1 MASPTPPS
9 SLFHTGTTIATESSA
24 TENRNIV
31 IDSICIGSGRFLR
44 SVLVPALVAA
54 SYHPVVIQTRGR
66 TFLDYCWKDAPTQNY
81 ASGENEGDGDGD
93 DDGDGEC
100 ESSSR
105 TNCCWTYEVDT
116 VHYDGRIETT
126 NVPCWGAGTLG
137 SPEGK
142 NDVLELCSR
151 GNVNT
156 STNNGDDG
164 DGCGDTEEQQKPLI
178 VGVGVTE
185 AGLSS
190 ASTKAMKDL
199 YDILAALSHR
209 EPKQRICV
217 INTDNVS
224 KNGTVL
230 RTFMNELAA
239 NDDDEDLQQFL
250 ADSVVFHNTM
260 VDRITSQR
268 PGSNGLVPRA
278 EPTPL
283 KALVI
288 EDLGN
293 ALPSCFLEE
302 RLRKEWGVVVRIL
315 PGQLDADI
323 ALKLRIANGT
333 HTAAAHAMALT
344 GLVTTDVLSAP
355 SDDTASLLMR
365 YLDSFFEHQI
375 AKGIETTT
383 DFEASPSDARAVY
396 EDWRRRLVHAHFGLS
411 TFFITQNG
419 AAKAGIRIGPT
430 IKDLILSSK
439 QADASNN
446 NNNDTGTSTSTSTSN
461 ISTDAAA
468 TPTTTSITCSTVF
481 ALAAILKFL
490 TSTTASRSTANGTV
504 YGGLLDPKRKPKEET
519 TEHDP
524 KDKESSREK
533 TVAYADGLS
542 YDLEGGRYEF
552 RCACQVAVVA
562 AGAPIPL
569 PEALSSIGLGRPVEY
584 EALVRAYLCKSDG
597 GDLSGVA
604 HTPAFG
610 ILVKAVAALYARM
623 VVGGDGML
631 DILNELDLEAGCE
644 CLIESMVSE

>member
-1 MASPTPPS
+1 M
-9 SLFHTGTTIATESSA
+9 
-24 TENRNIV
+24 
-31 IDSICIGSGRFLR
+31 R

-54 SYHPVVIQTRGR
+54 NYHPVIIQTRGR
-66 TFLDYCWKDAPTQNY
+66 TFLDYCWKDAPTQN
-81 ASGENEGDGDGD
+81 A
-93 DDGDGEC
+93 
-100 ESSSR
+100 
-105 TNCCWTYEVDT
+105 CWTYEVDT
-116 VHYDGRIETT
+116 VHFDGRIETT

-142 NDVLELCSR
+142 KDVLELCSR
-151 GNVNT
+151 VNT
-156 STNNGDDG
+156 CSK
-164 DGCGDTEEQQKPLI
+164 EQNPLI

-190 ASTKAMKDL
+190 ASTKAMQDL

-209 EPKQRICV
+209 ESNQKICV

-224 KNGTVL
+224 KNGNVL
-230 RTFMNELAA
+230 RTFMHELAA
-239 NDDDEDLQQFL
+239 NDEAMQRFL

-268 PGSNGLVPRA
+268 PNSNGLVPRA

-293 ALPSCFLEE
+293 DLPSCFLEE
-302 RLRKEWGVVVRIL
+302 RLRKEWGVVVRISA
-315 PGQLDADI
+315 GQLDADI

-333 HTAAAHAMALT
+333 HTAVAHAMALS

-355 SDDTASLLMR
+355 TDTASLLMS
-365 YLDSFFEHQI
+365 YLDSFFEYQI
-375 AKGIETTT
+375 AKGAEATT
-383 DFEASPSDARAVY
+383 DFEASPSDAKAVY

-430 IKDLILSSK
+430 IKDLILSSP

-446 NNNDTGTSTSTSTSN
+446 NNNDTSTSTSIN
-461 ISTDAAA
+461 
-468 TPTTTSITCSTVF
+468 TTTTTPITCSTAF
-481 ALAAILKFL
+481 ALAAILRFL
-490 TSTTASRSTANGTV
+490 TPPFTSRSTANGTI
-504 YGGLLDPKRKPKEET
+504 YGGSLDVKKKPKNNN
-519 TEHDP
+519 TEHDN
-524 KDKESSREK
+524 KDKESLREI
-533 TVAYADGLS
+533 VAYADGLS
-542 YDLEGGRYEF
+542 YDLEEWRYEF
-552 RCACQVAVVA
+552 RCTCHVVVPEE
-562 AGAPIPL
+562 AGEKIPL
-569 PEALSSIGLGRPVEY
+569 PEALASISLGRRHQPVEY

-623 VVGGDGML
+623 VGGDGIF
-631 DILNELDLEAGCE
+631 DILKELDLEAGCD
-644 CLIESMVSE
+644 CLIDGEAVVVS